1 MTSIAND
8 ALPVLALFAP
18 AFNSATFARVQL
30 LAVTCILITGR
41 RTIANLLRLAPH
53 LVQGSSSS
61 YHRVL
66 SQAHWSSLQLA
77 CALACFVIGHLL
89 PTGLITL
96 VGDDTVDGH
105 KGKKVYGKARH
116 RDPVRSTK
124 SYTAWRYGHQWVV
137 LCVLVRFPFATRPW
151 ALPVLVALYRSEEPN
166 RQRKRPPRTPAPLRC
181 RLLRL
186 LLLWLPDRPFV
197 FVGDAGYGTHEVARF
212 AHRHRARLTLVSKF
226 HPDANRYDPPPA
238 YQGKGRP
245 RVKGRRRA
253 KPRAVVARARRRQRL
268 QVGWYGGGTRRVEA
282 VSGIG
287 HWYKAGWGLV
297 PVRWVF
303 VHDLDG
309 THRDEYFFTTDPT
322 LCPKEL
328 IGSYTARWNVE
339 TTFQE
344 LRAYLGL
351 ETTRGWCE
359 RTVLRA
365 APCLFGLYTV
375 VALLYEQ
382 LSSEAQAAGAVDW
395 VGKEAVTFSDA
406 ITAVRRWLWANW
418 VFTKG
423 DHAPAFAKLPEA
435 LREVLLYALAPAA

>member
-1 MTSIAND
+1 MDSITHQTLPVFCCIAP
-8 ALPVLALFAP
+8 ALPP
-18 AFNSATFARVQL
+18 ATFARLQL
-30 LAVTCILITGR
+30 LAVACILTTGR
-41 RTIANLLRLAPH
+41 RTLANLLRIVPQLT
-53 LVQGSSSS
+53 QGSSTS
-61 YHRVL
+61 YYRAL
-66 SQAHWSSLQLA
+66 SQTHWSSLQLA
-77 CALACFVIGHLL
+77 CALARFLIRHLL

-105 KGKKVYGKARH
+105 KGKNVYGKARH

-124 SYTAWRYGHQWVV
+124 SHTAWRYGHQWVV
-137 LCVLVRFPFATRPW
+137 LCVLVRFPFASRPW
-151 ALPVLVALYRSEEPN
+151 ALPVLVALYRSKEHN
-166 RQRKRPPRTPAPLRC
+166 RQRQRPHRTPAQLMC

-186 LLLWLPDRPFV
+186 LLGWFPDRQFR

-238 YQGKGRP
+238 YSGKGRP

-253 KPRAVVARARRRQRL
+253 KPKAVVARTHGRQRW
-268 QVGWYGGGTRRVEA
+268 QVGWYGGGTRRVET
-282 VSGIG
+282 VTGTRHG
-287 HWYKAGWGLV
+287 HKAGRGLV

-309 THRDEYFFTTDPT
+309 THRDEYFFTTDPD
-322 LCPKEL
+322 LEPEAL
-328 IGSYTARWNVE
+328 ISSYTARWNIE

-344 LRAYLGL
+344 MRAYLGL
-351 ETTRGWCE
+351 ETTRGWCAQ
-359 RTVLRA
+359 TVLRA

-382 LSSEAQAAGAVDW
+382 LPAGAPSGGGVDW

-406 ITAVRRWLWANW
+406 ITAVRRWLWADW
-418 VFTKG
+418 VLEQG
-423 DHAPAFAKLPEA
+423 DHAPAFAKLAEP
-435 LREVLLYALAPAA
+435 LREVLRYALAPAA